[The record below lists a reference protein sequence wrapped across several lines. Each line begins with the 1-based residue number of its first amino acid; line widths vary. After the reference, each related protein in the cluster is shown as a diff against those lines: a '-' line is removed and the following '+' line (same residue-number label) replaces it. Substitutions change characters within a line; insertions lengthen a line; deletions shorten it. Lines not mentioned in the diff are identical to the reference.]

1 MLRVKSPQ
9 DFGASVVFIVIGVIG
24 VWFGGELNYGSAAR
38 MGPGFFPVIL
48 SWLVIAVGLVI
59 GLRALAL
66 DGPAIERPQMRPI
79 LAICAAILLF
89 ALLIETIGLAL
100 TSAVTILVASLARA
114 DTRWRDTLILAFVL
128 SIALV
133 LLFVYALGQAM
144 PPWWGR

>member
-66 DGPAIERPQMRPI
+66 DGPAIV
-79 LAICAAILLF
+79 LF